1 VSLKKGLSVFL
12 LLSIAVSGTIL
23 FFSVDK
29 ASFELFRQADFCI
42 LGLTALLVVCVW
54 LLDALKLAALAR
66 AAGERISYGLAIE
79 LVWINYFG
87 AALTPMQS
95 GGGPFQMY
103 LMYKNGISV
112 GKTVAITLVRTF
124 LTMLILGLAI
134 PFTILFK
141 NEIPEISWG
150 MKGFLF
156 AVAVFVV
163 IAWFCI
169 ITSLVRPRMIKR
181 FFGIIVIGLKKLGI
195 LGQGRVTAILK
206 RTSREVDTYHQT
218 VWAFITTGRRD
229 FFLASVFAIVQM
241 LCYLSVM
248 PCMILAIGI
257 EVSYVE
263 CVLIQALFI
272 FLLYF
277 MPTPGGSGAAEG
289 GAALVFSVFVPWN
302 VAGMFAVGWR
312 SITEHTGIIL
322 GAVVALRLIGWSIAN
337 RIVTKGDDEVEYVV
351 DEERRKGGASES

>member
-12 LLSIAVSGTIL
+12 LLSIVVSGTIL
-23 FFSVDK
+23 FLSVDK
-29 ASFELFRQADFCI
+29 SSFELFRQADFCI
-42 LGLTALLVVCVW
+42 MGLAALLVVFVW
-54 LLDALKLAALAR
+54 LLDALKLTALAR
-66 AAGERISYGLAIE
+66 ASGEHIPYGLAIE
-79 LVWINYFG
+79 LVWINFFG

-141 NEIPEISWG
+141 NEIPKITWE

-156 AVAVFVV
+156 YVV
-163 IAWFCI
+163 IFIIAAWFCI
-169 ITSLVRPRMIKR
+169 ITSLVRPRLIKR
-181 FFGIIVIGLKKLGI
+181 FFGIAIMWLKKLGI
-195 LGQGRVTAILK
+195 LGQGRVIAILK
-206 RTSREVDTYHQT
+206 RTSREIDTYHQN
-218 VWAFITTGRRD
+218 VWSFLTTGRRC
-229 FFLASVFAIVQM
+229 FFLASVFAVLQM
-241 LCYLSVM
+241 LCYLSIM
-248 PCMILAIGI
+248 PCMIWAIGI
-257 EVSYVE
+257 RVPYVE
-263 CVLIQALFI
+263 CVLMQALFI

-289 GAALVFSVFVPWN
+289 GAAFIFSLFVPWN
-302 VAGMFAVGWR
+302 VAGMFGVGWR
-312 SITEHTGIIL
+312 FLTEYTGIIL

-337 RIVTKGDDEVEYVV
+337 QIVTKRDNEVERVV
-351 DEERRKGGASES
+351 DEERRKGDANRL